1 MDSVNILE
9 VARGA
14 IGEKLSYELA
24 AVVKNINDPNTKADA
39 VRKLS
44 ITVSLKPDSE
54 RKNISMSTQ
63 VKSTLV
69 PTNNIETSLWLTE
82 DNGNP
87 ALVEMTPQIP
97 GQMNMD
103 GGEQEQPKIITIAKA
118 V

>member
-14 IGEKLSYELA
+14 IGEKLGYELA

-39 VRKLS
+39 VRELTIK
-44 ITVSLKPDSE
+44 VSLKPDSE
-54 RKNISMSTQ
+54 RRNISMSTQ
-63 VKSTLV
+63 VKSKLV
-69 PTNNIETSLWLTE
+69 PTNNIETSLYLTE

-97 GQMNMD
+97 GQMDMD
-103 GGEQEQPKIITIAKA
+103 VGEQAQPKIISIAKA

>member
-9 VARGA
+9 VAKGA
-14 IGEKLSYELA
+14 IGEKLGYELA
-24 AVVKNINDPNTKADA
+24 TVVKNINDPNTKADA

-54 RKNISMSTQ
+54 RRNINMSTQ

-69 PTNNIETSLWLTE
+69 PTNNIETSLYLTE
-82 DNGNP
+82 DNGAP

-97 GQMNMD
+97 GQRSLD
-103 GGEQEQPKIITIAKA
+103 GGEQESPKIINIAKA

>member
-14 IGEKLSYELA
+14 IGEKLGYELA
-24 AVVKNINDPNTKADA
+24 KVVENINEPNTKADA
-39 VRKLS
+39 ARKLS

-54 RKNISMSTQ
+54 RRNISMSTQ

-69 PTNNIETSLWLTE
+69 PTNNIETSLYLTE
-82 DNGNP
+82 DNGSP

-97 GQMNMD
+97 GQMDMD
-103 GGEQEQPKIITIAKA
+103 GGEQSQPKIISIAKA

>member
-1 MDSVNILE
+1 MDNVNILD

-14 IGEKLSYELA
+14 IGEKLNYELA
-24 AVVKNINDPNTKADA
+24 KVVENINDRNTKADA

-54 RKNISMSTQ
+54 RQNISMSTQ

-69 PTNNIETSLWLTE
+69 PTNNIETSLYLTE
-82 DNGNP
+82 DKGAP

-97 GQMNMD
+97 GQVDMD
-103 GGEQEQPKIITIAKA
+103 GGEQAQPKIISIAKA